1 MWDLS
6 DLAVDGSVQYFSRK
20 QRCVATL
27 QPVGD
32 PGVPFLESIQL
43 PPRLKRGEYP
53 GVTATFVSCCC
64 FPTRALLPAPEWSRA
79 SAKIIRSCS
88 AMCRGQRPPGR
99 AVKCF
104 VRSFWMI
111 RKIEHKSSSP
121 IPPLEDLLKQLSKDR
136 PFLPHKPECSPFQQR
151 GSKML
156 CKELCNP
163 LWGDC
168 IQAVSPSGS
177 VPSLAP

>member
-53 GVTATFVSCCC
+53 GVTATFVSCC

-104 VRSFWMI
+104 VHSFWMI

-163 LWGDC
+163 LWGEC
-168 IQAVSPSGS
+168 IQAVSPSGFVS
-177 VPSLAP
+177 SLAP

>member
-1 MWDLS
+1 MRDLS
-6 DLAVDGSVQYFSRK
+6 DLAVDSSVQCFSRK

-43 PPRLKRGEYP
+43 PPGLKRGEYP
-53 GVTATFVSCCC
+53 GVTATSVSCCC
-64 FPTRALLPAPEWSRA
+64 FPACALLPAPEWSRA

-104 VRSFWMI
+104 VHSFRMI
-111 RKIEHKSSSP
+111 RKIGHKSSSP
-121 IPPLEDLLKQLSKDR
+121 VPPLEDLPKLFSKDR
-136 PFLPHKPECSPFQQR
+136 PFLPHKPECSPFPQR

-156 CKELCNP
+156 CRELCNP

-168 IQAVSPSGS
+168 IQALSLSCF
-177 VPSLAP
+177 VPSLIP

>member
-1 MWDLS
+1 MWGLS
-6 DLAVDGSVQYFSRK
+6 DLTVDGSVQYFSSK

-43 PPRLKRGEYP
+43 PPGLKRGEYP
-53 GVTATFVSCCC
+53 GVTATSVSCCC
-64 FPTRALLPAPEWSRA
+64 FPTCALLPAPEWSRA

-88 AMCRGQRPPGR
+88 ATCRGQRPPGR

-104 VRSFWMI
+104 VHSFRMI
-111 RKIEHKSSSP
+111 RKTEHESSSP
-121 IPPLEDLLKQLSKDR
+121 VPPLEDLPKQFSKDR
-136 PFLPHKPECSPFQQR
+136 PFLPHKPASSPFRQR

-163 LWGDC
+163 L
-168 IQAVSPSGS
+168 
-177 VPSLAP
+177 